1 MKKNKIIC
9 LLTLLSL
16 MTMASCNNDK
26 PNTSFD
32 SNNTSKNTNSNVTAS
47 SAKILTLPS
56 KISYYPGEIFDIT
69 GLSVEVTMSNQST
82 DLYFDS
88 DFSNW
93 THKDEP
99 LTENIDEIM
108 VDIPNTTLKIKID
121 ITVGV
126 GNSKL
131 LLDTSSINESYN
143 LGEIVDMSKIKV
155 KLVEGDKI
163 TNLTNDEWT
172 IYEGD
177 TQITNLAKYETNIEG
192 KHTFLVK
199 FRNALTA
206 TFIINFNNPTSII
219 SPSYIEAEECVFKL
233 NQNEETDEKWTDNV
247 TNLTSA
253 EYFDENNKSVQQ
265 WGIYNGASGNMIE
278 KLTNNAKNLYFKFKV
293 TAPKAD
299 DYQLFA
305 RVQSDFDESSL
316 SVAEGVYK
324 ISIDNEPEVLS
335 NEFTIYPA
343 NQLKNYVDTKDLKYA
358 RYYNMEWWN
367 YVKLGT
373 LHLKQGENT
382 IKIKI
387 DNSLNVRV
395 PNIDFFEI
403 KTNDY
408 TINNEIYSMRTKKKV
423 DLTKNSIYLTQ
434 GEELTDLCVAR
445 FGSEPLDSR
454 CPTKYTYIYVRLDD
468 GREIPVLPSML
479 SNLDYQKIGE
489 QEVTATIKNLT
500 NNKVEITKSF
510 KVLIQGNMEK

>member
-1 MKKNKIIC
+1 MKKYNKIIV
-9 LLTLLSL
+9 LSL
-16 MTMASCNNDK
+16 SMFMIMPLVFSNNDK
-26 PNTSFD
+26 MLICSTTDVFNEKDHIEKILLKQVKNDENISH
-32 SNNTSKNTNSNVTAS
+32 SNMYVQIGNDDEGNKYLRFATAVKGDIEKLNYKMFINNEEYTAGRKNADVLYKSILSNGERLYYDGNNLTTNSSDYLWTCFTIKFTSEKYNNDNIEVKLTINDKYNAS
-47 SAKILTLPS
+47 K
-56 KISYYPGEIFDIT
+56 
-69 GLSVEVTMSNQST
+69 ST
-82 DLYFDS
+82 SL
-88 DFSNW
+88 
-93 THKDEP
+93 
-99 LTENIDEIM
+99 
-108 VDIPNTTLKIKID
+108 
-121 ITVGV
+121 
-126 GNSKL
+126 
-131 LLDTSSINESYN
+131 INEMN
-143 LGEIVDMSKIKV
+143 V
-155 KLVEGDKI
+155 
-163 TNLTNDEWT
+163 
-172 IYEGD
+172 
-177 TQITNLAKYETNIEG
+177 
-192 KHTFLVK
+192 
-199 FRNALTA
+199 
-206 TFIINFNNPTSII
+206 

-233 NQNEETDEKWTDNV
+233 NQNEETDEKWTDNIS
-247 TNLTSA
+247 NLTSA

-265 WGIYNGASGNMIE
+265 WGIYNGASGKMIE

-316 SVAEGVYK
+316 NVTEGVYK
-324 ISIDNEPEVLS
+324 ISIDNEPEDLS

-343 NQLKNYVDTKDLKYA
+343 NQLKNYVDTKGLKYA

-387 DNSLNVRV
+387 DNTLNIRV

-403 KTNDY
+403 KASDY
-408 TINNEIYSMRTKKKV
+408 TINNEIFSMRTKNKV

-434 GEELTDLCVAR
+434 GEELTDLCMAN
-445 FGSEPLDSR
+445 FGKVPLDSR

-500 NNKVEITKSF
+500 NNKVEATKSF
-510 KVLIQGNMEK
+510 KVLIQENTENKGEN

>member
-1 MKKNKIIC
+1 MKKYNKIIV
-9 LLTLLSL
+9 LSL
-16 MTMASCNNDK
+16 SMFMIMPSAFSNNDK
-26 PNTSFD
+26 MLICSTTDVFNEKD
-32 SNNTSKNTNSNVTAS
+32 HIEKILLKQVKNDENLLYSNMYVQFGSDNEGNKYLRFATAVKGNIEKLNYKMFINNEEYIAGRKSADVLYKSILSNGERLYYDGNNLTTNSSDYLWTCFTIKFTSEKYNNDNIEVKLIINDNDKYNAS
-47 SAKILTLPS
+47 K
-56 KISYYPGEIFDIT
+56 
-69 GLSVEVTMSNQST
+69 ST
-82 DLYFDS
+82 SL
-88 DFSNW
+88 
-93 THKDEP
+93 
-99 LTENIDEIM
+99 
-108 VDIPNTTLKIKID
+108 
-121 ITVGV
+121 
-126 GNSKL
+126 
-131 LLDTSSINESYN
+131 INEMN
-143 LGEIVDMSKIKV
+143 V
-155 KLVEGDKI
+155 
-163 TNLTNDEWT
+163 
-172 IYEGD
+172 
-177 TQITNLAKYETNIEG
+177 
-192 KHTFLVK
+192 
-199 FRNALTA
+199 
-206 TFIINFNNPTSII
+206 

-510 KVLIQGNMEK
+510 KVIIQENMKNKGDN

>member
-1 MKKNKIIC
+1 MKKYNKKIV
-9 LLTLLSL
+9 LSL
-16 MTMASCNNDK
+16 SMFMIMPSAFSNNDK
-26 PNTSFD
+26 MLICSTTDVFNEKD
-32 SNNTSKNTNSNVTAS
+32 HIEKILLKQVKNDENLLYSNMYVQFGSDNEGNKYLRFATAVKGNIEKLNYKMFINNEEYITGRKSADVLYKSILSNGERLYYDGNNLTTNSSDYLWTCFTIKFTSEKYNNDNIEVKLIINDNDKYNAS
-47 SAKILTLPS
+47 K
-56 KISYYPGEIFDIT
+56 
-69 GLSVEVTMSNQST
+69 ST
-82 DLYFDS
+82 SL
-88 DFSNW
+88 
-93 THKDEP
+93 
-99 LTENIDEIM
+99 
-108 VDIPNTTLKIKID
+108 
-121 ITVGV
+121 
-126 GNSKL
+126 
-131 LLDTSSINESYN
+131 INEMN
-143 LGEIVDMSKIKV
+143 V
-155 KLVEGDKI
+155 
-163 TNLTNDEWT
+163 
-172 IYEGD
+172 
-177 TQITNLAKYETNIEG
+177 
-192 KHTFLVK
+192 
-199 FRNALTA
+199 
-206 TFIINFNNPTSII
+206 

-324 ISIDNEPEVLS
+324 ISIDNEPEDLS

-445 FGSEPLDSR
+445 WGSEPLDSR

-510 KVLIQGNMEK
+510 KVIIQENMKNKGDN